1 MGLRIN
7 TNIASV
13 NAMRNLQ
20 KNSGGVERA
29 MERLSSGSRIN
40 KAMDDVAGLT
50 ISETI
55 RGHLIGMAQA
65 ERNAANG
72 VSFVQVAEAGLSET
86 SNTLVR
92 IRELATQAASDT
104 IGEAERGFVDVE
116 VQQLVKELDRIAQ
129 TTEFAGTHLLN
140 GSGKTLD
147 FQIGFR
153 SDENNR
159 ISYDAGKANATVSA
173 LGVQGISVADK
184 DGSQKALEILDD
196 AIAKTGDM
204 RANFGAMQSRMAMTV
219 NSLQSSQEA
228 LASANSRIRDAD
240 MAKES
245 SELAKSTI
253 LQRAGVATLAQ
264 ANNSTGYVLKLIDG

>member
-1 MGLRIN
+1 MGMRIL

-13 NAMRNLQ
+13 NAQRNLVQ
-20 KNSGGVERA
+20 NSGGVERSL
-29 MERLSSGSRIN
+29 ERLSSGKRIN

-55 RGHLIGMAQA
+55 RGHLAGMAQA

-72 VSFVQVAEAGLSET
+72 VSFVQVADAGLTET
-86 SNTLVR
+86 TNTLVR

-104 IGEAERGFVDVE
+104 IGQTERGLVDVE

-153 SDENNR
+153 SDENST
-159 ISYDAGKANATVSA
+159 ISYDAGLANATVSA
-173 LGVQGISVADK
+173 LGVSGIGVHDK
-184 DGSQKALEILDD
+184 SDARNTLEKLDS
-196 AIAKTGDM
+196 AISKVGNM
-204 RANFGAMQSRMAMTV
+204 RANFGAMQSRMGMTV
-219 NSLQSSQEA
+219 NSLQSAQEA
-228 LASANSRIRDAD
+228 LSAANSRIRDAD
-240 MAKES
+240 LAKEAAD
-245 SELAKSTI
+245 LAKATI

-264 ANNSTGYVLKLIDG
+264 ANASTSQALKLLE